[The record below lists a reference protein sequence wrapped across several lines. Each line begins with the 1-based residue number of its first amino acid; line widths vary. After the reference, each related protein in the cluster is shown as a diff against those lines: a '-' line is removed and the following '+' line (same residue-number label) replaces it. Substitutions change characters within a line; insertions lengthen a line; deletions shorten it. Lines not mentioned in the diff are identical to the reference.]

1 MYSVIDNVHKAW
13 RLFTRTSFHL
23 QDADKACSIH
33 KLIPLEL
40 KSATLFRNK
49 KNFQP
54 LWLEKIYL
62 RSCTYF
68 LETRDLD
75 RCIGEKIE
83 QQNRNREVYYLSER

>member
-23 QDADKACSIH
+23 QDADKACTIH

-49 KNFQP
+49 KNFQL
-54 LWLEKIYL
+54 LWLEKIY

-83 QQNRNREVYYLSER
+83 QHREVYYLSER

>member
-23 QDADKACSIH
+23 QDADKACTIH

-49 KNFQP
+49 KISNRYGWKRYIF
-54 LWLEKIYL
+54 
-62 RSCTYF
+62 
-68 LETRDLD
+68 D
-75 RCIGEKIE
+75 RVLIFSKHEI
-83 QQNRNREVYYLSER
+83 